1 MSGLLPET
9 DSHSKRLW
17 VQFKTPMRAAPSQSN
32 ASWSGAGTIASN
44 ASQFVNTY
52 SAEVYGRDNDV
63 TVSSYYEGSEWS
75 AEL

>member
-1 MSGLLPET
+1 
-9 DSHSKRLW
+9 
-17 VQFKTPMRAAPSQSN
+17 MRAAPSQSN